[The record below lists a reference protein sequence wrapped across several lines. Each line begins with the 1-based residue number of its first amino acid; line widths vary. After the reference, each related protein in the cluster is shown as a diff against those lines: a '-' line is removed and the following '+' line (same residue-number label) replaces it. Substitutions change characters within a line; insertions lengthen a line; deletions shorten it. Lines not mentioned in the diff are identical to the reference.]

1 VAIFFFFTTSYLTCF
16 QFSKGKDKNT
26 PGGFLLS
33 KSSSGQATLLDFALF
48 DHISRLEALSL
59 ISMHSIVVNTFIP
72 GKGQRNL
79 QVLEGIDEAVPNKGL
94 DKGSN

>member
-1 VAIFFFFTTSYLTCF
+1 
-16 QFSKGKDKNT
+16 
-26 PGGFLLS
+26 
-33 KSSSGQATLLDFALF
+33 
-48 DHISRLEALSL
+48 
-59 ISMHSIVVNTFIP
+59 MHSIVVNTFIP